1 MHAFI
6 YCKLT
11 TYFLPFVVVGVVV
24 VVLQKKG
31 RTEFTP
37 RAHADLSSLRTIMP
51 TAMKELIGDPA
62 PNAYEAPDVFNP
74 TIHPP
79 LGEIDVLNIVEAGP
93 DFKSVMDPQIYKDF
107 YETPKD
113 NSMILKP
120 GQGNALSTV
129 CGADRCDGTLDSWCK
144 RCAGYHCL
152 RSGQNDGRNGLLMD
166 SYSGWNIFKPLIKH
180 GYIAIKF
187 ESWRDAGSVGKTQG
201 WDSINNETDSGRQLL
216 LQRDGNLPT
225 TATTDDQSRRRLV
238 PKPNSF
244 CDEFR
249 FEYAIDGKITSLN
262 KTEFVAVHHQTQRVV
277 EVVTLLK
284 DPAFTGGKEREVE
297 VGVRLT
303 GCKRSKVFQVTHL
316 YYA

>member
-1 MHAFI
+1 MHALI

-11 TYFLPFVVVGVVV
+11 TYFLPFVVV

-74 TIHPP
+74 TLHPP

-120 GQGNALSTV
+120 GKGNALNTV

-144 RCAGYHCL
+144 RCADFHCL
-152 RSGQNDGRNGLLMD
+152 RSGQNDGRNGILMD

-187 ESWRDAGSVGKTQG
+187 ESWHGAGSVGKTKG
-201 WDSINNETDSGRQLL
+201 WESINNETDSGRQLL
-216 LQRDGNLPT
+216 LQTDRNLPST
-225 TATTDDQSRRRLV
+225 TTTTTTDDQSRRRLKV
-238 PKPNSF
+238 PQSPKY

-262 KTEFVAVHHQTQRVV
+262 KTEYDAAHKQTQRVV
-277 EVVTLLK
+277 EVATLLK
-284 DPAFTGGKEREVE
+284 DPAFTGGEEREVE

-303 GCKRSKVFQVTHL
+303 GCKQSKVFRVTHL